1 MRAWRSAAR
10 AARQQVMERRRVD
23 LVGTSRVAAAAVA
36 SRPRSAPRRV
46 RNARDRAVR
55 PPRPAG
61 AGDHGTKAHARAIM
75 RNARL
80 RAKRHARRSSR
91 RRLTDRSGRSCD
103 SRARGQPDLQRGP
116 RLEPQRRRQSRVRR
130 ERDGRRRWL
139 VWRVRRHGRRPKS
152 NRPGRAAASRA
163 GRAAAGR
170 PREPDHA
177 RRRRRDAL
185 GARQWRQVLRRGRAC
200 DEAAA
205 QAVAGIQAGRLRGAA
220 AQGAAAQGAA
230 EPAKEGFDTVGA
242 IASIRRCLSRP
253 ACRAA
258 AFG

>member
-1 MRAWRSAAR
+1 MLR
-10 AARQQVMERRRVD
+10 AAWK
-23 LVGTSRVAAAAVA
+23 
-36 SRPRSAPRRV
+36 RPQG
-46 RNARDRAVR
+46 AR
-55 PPRPAG
+55 G
-61 AGDHGTKAHARAIM
+61 
-75 RNARL
+75 
-80 RAKRHARRSSR
+80 
-91 RRLTDRSGRSCD
+91 RRLTDCSGSCRN

-220 AQGAAAQGAA
+220 AQGAAAQGAGRA
-230 EPAKEGFDTVGA
+230 LARKNDAAGA
-242 IASIRRCLSRP
+242 SASTRRRSRP
-253 ACRAA
+253 ACRRRPGRARA
-258 AFG
+258 GSARPHSTALAVGGGRRRGARRRRAR